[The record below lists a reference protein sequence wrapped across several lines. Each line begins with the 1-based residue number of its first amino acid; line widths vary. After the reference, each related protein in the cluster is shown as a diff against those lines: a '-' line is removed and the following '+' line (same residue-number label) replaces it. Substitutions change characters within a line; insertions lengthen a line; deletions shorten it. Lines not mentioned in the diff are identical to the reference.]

1 MQRPSVSSC
10 LVFKLLTLSLLAAP
24 IAIAAPKVTL
34 TEMEDRLRVEIDGEL
49 FTEYRFKGEERFFP
63 ACYPVIG
70 PGEVPMTRRFP
81 FEKVEGEDTDHPHHQ
96 SLWFA
101 HSEINGHN
109 FWAVAK
115 YKDKMPGKQVHRSFS
130 EIKSGEGEGYFIAET
145 DYMTDEGQRILS
157 DTRKYRFIAG
167 EKAGD
172 ARSIDV
178 TITLKATDGELTF
191 GDQKDAGMAVRV
203 NYELQVEKRTGD
215 KKNEFVGGAGH
226 LLNSEGVTD
235 KDTWGKRARW
245 IDNYGTV
252 AGKPVGVAIL
262 DHPSNPR
269 HPTHWHSRTYGL
281 VAANIYGVRHFE
293 SLEDPKAGQMVIPAG
308 GSETFRWRFVFHEG
322 TPQEADIEG
331 RFARFAKD

>member
-1 MQRPSVSSC
+1 MQLPFPSSR
-10 LVFKLLTLSLLAAP
+10 LVLKLLSLSAVSASLLPAAP
-24 IAIAAPKVTL
+24 QVTL

-63 ACYPVIG
+63 ACYPVMG

-115 YKDKMPGKQVHRSFS
+115 YKDKMPGKQVHRRFE
-130 EIKSGEGEGYFIAET
+130 EIKSGEGEGHFIAET
-145 DYMTDEGQRILS
+145 DYMTADGKRILS

-167 EKAGD
+167 DKPGD
-172 ARSIDV
+172 PRCIDV
-178 TITLKATDGELTF
+178 TITLHASDGELTF

-203 NYELQVEKRTGD
+203 NFELQVEKRTGS
-215 KKNEFVGGAGH
+215 KNPEFKAGEGH
-226 LLNSEGVTD
+226 LLNSEGITD

-245 IDNYGTV
+245 IDNYGTIG
-252 AGKPVGVAIL
+252 GKPVGVAIL
-262 DHPSNPR
+262 DHPGNPR

-293 SLEDPKAGQMVIPAG
+293 ALQDPKAGQFVIPEG
-308 GSETFRWRFVFHEG
+308 KSETFRWRFVFHQG
-322 TPQEADIEG
+322 TPQEAGIEEA
-331 RFARFAKD
+331 FARFAKD